1 MCLMHVSF
9 KLATLLFQALS
20 AAVSILF
27 LPPDLANFYPRGNF
41 VTLTP
46 LAQALLCL
54 AVTLR

>member
-1 MCLMHVSF
+1 MHVSF

-54 AVTLR
+54 AVTPR